1 MAADAAAAAGPVR
14 WRGRVGLLPAL
25 GLGAASALAMPP
37 WGVWWLLAFTFSGL
51 ALLLDRCGDRT
62 RGWRGFA
69 AGWAFGFGYFGVSLA
84 WIGQAF
90 LVDAESHAWLIPFA
104 LTALPAALAVYWGL
118 AGAVAVRFPAGAA
131 RTVAFG
137 LALAVAE
144 FARAHLFTGFP
155 WNAPG
160 YATFATPGLMQAASV
175 VGLYGLT
182 LLVVQWS
189 LAPALALD
197 AIGRRSWRRAVL
209 PALVVASAL
218 AVDAAGRTRLAAADD
233 ATVPG
238 VRVRIVQPAVP
249 QTLKWDAGE
258 AQRTWSLLLSMTRG
272 DAAGPQPTIVVWPES
287 AAPFLFEDQ
296 PEALAQLADAAPPG
310 ARLLIGALRRDPA
323 AGAGAPLFNSILAFG
338 PGPVV
343 TARYDKQHLV
353 PFGEYLPLA
362 SILEPLGLRRSV
374 SVPGGLTAGTG
385 GRSLRIDGA
394 PAFVPLVCYEAIFP
408 DRSQPE
414 GDRPHV
420 LVNVTNDAWFGD
432 SAGPHQ
438 HFQQARMRAVEQG
451 MPLIRAA
458 NTGISAIVD
467 GYGRVR
473 AEAAPGVRA
482 TVDSPLPIVLAS
494 TTYAR
499 FGPTGFLALC
509 LLVIAVLTLVSRHWT
524 SN

>member
-1 MAADAAAAAGPVR
+1 
-14 WRGRVGLLPAL
+14 
-25 GLGAASALAMPP
+25 MPP
-37 WGVWWLLAFTFSGL
+37 WGQWWLLPLTFSAF
-51 ALLLDRCGDRT
+51 ALLLDTVTAERAGR
-62 RGWRGFA
+62 RGFA

-84 WIGQAF
+84 WIGRAF

-104 LTALPAALAVYWGL
+104 VTALPAALAVYWGL
-118 AGAVAVRFPAGAA
+118 AAAVAVRFPAGAA
-131 RTVAFG
+131 RTLAFG
-137 LALAVAE
+137 VALALGE
-144 FARAHLFTGFP
+144 FTRAHLFTGFP

-160 YATFATPGLMQAASV
+160 YATFAAPGLMQAASV

-182 LLVVQWS
+182 LLVVLWS

-197 AIGRRSWRRAVL
+197 AIRRRSWGRAVL
-209 PALVVASAL
+209 PALLVASAL
-218 AVDAAGRTRLAAADD
+218 AVEAAGRARLAAADD

-238 VRVRIVQPAVP
+238 VRLRIVQPAVP

-258 AQRTWSLLLSMTRG
+258 AQRIWSLLLSMTRG
-272 DAAGPQPTIVVWPES
+272 DEAEPRPTIVVWPES
-287 AAPFLFEDQ
+287 AVPFLFEDQ
-296 PEALAQLADAAPPG
+296 PEALAQLADAAPPD
-310 ARLLIGALRRDPA
+310 ALLLIGALRRDPG
-323 AGAGAPLFNSILAFG
+323 AGSGAPLFNSILALG
-338 PGPVV
+338 PGPAV

-362 SILEPLGLRRSV
+362 SILEPLGLRRIV

-385 GRSLRIDGA
+385 GRSLRVEGA

-408 DRSQPE
+408 ARSQPE
-414 GDRPHV
+414 GDGPHV
-420 LVNVTNDAWFGD
+420 LLNVTNDAWFGD
-432 SAGPHQ
+432 SAGPRQ

-458 NTGISAIVD
+458 NTGISAVVD

-482 TVDSPLPIVLAS
+482 AIDSPLPIALDR

-499 FGPTGFLALC
+499 SGPTGFLALC
-509 LLVIAVLTLVSRHWT
+509 LLVIAVLTFISRRWT
-524 SN
+524 GN